1 MFCENCGNKLPEGA
15 KFCGGCGAKTE
26 PVQPAYTASAE
37 PAPMRP
43 DPPPSV
49 YTPRR
54 RQHRLTSRP
63 MRRRNPQP
71 IPGSREVSHYAT
83 DST

>member
-26 PVQPAYTASAE
+26 PVQPAYTAPAE

-49 YTPRR
+49 YTSPA
-54 RQHRLTSRP
+54 QTASFTSRP
-63 MRRRNPQP
+63 MRHRNPQP
-71 IPGSREVSHYAT
+71 IPGSREPSRFVSG
-83 DST
+83 ST